1 MSFMPSYV
9 SWKVYLAL
17 IIPFTIVTVGIS
29 LSLARMLPM
38 FSKTEILAKI
48 SSLLGKEAS

>member
-1 MSFMPSYV
+1 MGFMPSDV

-29 LSLARMLPM
+29 LSLARMLPK
-38 FSKTEILAKI
+38 FSKMEILTKI
-48 SSLLGKEAS
+48 SSLLGEEAS